1 MSVLDHFVVMA
12 LKGLSKKRIFNPFM
26 HNAEKSS
33 NIMHEK
39 IKTESLR
46 TEADAILNY

>member
-1 MSVLDHFVVMA
+1 
-12 LKGLSKKRIFNPFM
+12 M

-33 NIMHEK
+33 NMHEK

-46 TEADAILNY
+46 TEANAIFNY